1 MEISV
6 MIDENLPNILFWAV
20 IAFGVGF
27 MVGFYHGSPT
37 PEFGEEQETDG
48 DNICG
53 ME

>member
-1 MEISV
+1 MDELLPLPILVSVIS
-6 MIDENLPNILFWAV
+6 LV
-20 IAFGVGF
+20 IGYC
-27 MVGFYHGSPT
+27 VGFYHGSPT